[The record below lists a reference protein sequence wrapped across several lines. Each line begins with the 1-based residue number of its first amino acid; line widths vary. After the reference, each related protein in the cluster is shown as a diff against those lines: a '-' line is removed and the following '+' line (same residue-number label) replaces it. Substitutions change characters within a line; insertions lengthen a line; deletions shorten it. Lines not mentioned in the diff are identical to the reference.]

1 MAAFVTIVIVASGN
15 SVSDNIVT
23 RDSNNTVPAEMQ
35 SGSGQGCGG
44 AGGPDILT
52 THKAWRCAS
61 HFVLLIH
68 VSC

>member
-44 AGGPDILT
+44 AGGPD
-52 THKAWRCAS
+52 A
-61 HFVLLIH
+61 F
-68 VSC
+68 

>member
-35 SGSGQGCGG
+35 SGSGQGRGG
-44 AGGPDILT
+44 AGGPD
-52 THKAWRCAS
+52 A
-61 HFVLLIH
+61 F
-68 VSC
+68 